1 MTTNLLQ
8 KTCIYFIQSRLFKT
22 RSVIRSCDFNYL
34 KYGIS
39 MFKIKYLINFY
50 ITTVLLTTNYLSAGV
65 LKDKYPFNELT
76 MPSIRSFNNV
86 KIAIIDTGIDYDN
99 SSLRNNLITI
109 DLNGALIPANKRN
122 FGVDDSH
129 NSKMKRRPIDYHG
142 HGTHIAGIIHEINP
156 EAKLLS
162 IKYYNV
168 EATEEENLK
177 ATVKAIYTAIKADVD
192 IINYSSGG
200 EGYSQEEFKALR
212 LAKEKGILVVA
223 AAGNFGKNIDIEPS
237 SYYPAS
243 YNLNNI
249 ISVVNLNKQNQLHRT
264 SNFGMQNADLA
275 SFGTEVTSFL
285 PNSKLGKLSGT
296 SQATAIISAY
306 ASLMISSS
314 KQKLNYTVIKNHLL
328 NSTKKLKSLKGKC
341 KTEALFDS
349 SKFIKNLKEKNREI
363 AQAKEKYK

>member
-1 MTTNLLQ
+1 
-8 KTCIYFIQSRLFKT
+8 
-22 RSVIRSCDFNYL
+22 
-34 KYGIS
+34 
-39 MFKIKYLINFY
+39 MFKIKYLISFY
-50 ITTVLLTTNYLSAGV
+50 IIVALLTGTSLSAGV
-65 LKDKYPFNELT
+65 LKNKYPFSELT
-76 MPSIRSFNNV
+76 TSAFRSFSSV

-99 SSLRNNLITI
+99 TNLRNNLITI
-109 DLNGALIPANKRN
+109 DLNGVLIPASKRN

-156 EAKLLS
+156 AAKLLS

-177 ATVKAIYTAIKADVD
+177 ATVKAIYTAIKAEVD

-200 EGYSQEEFKALR
+200 EGYSQEEYKALS

-223 AAGNFGKNIDIEPS
+223 AAGNFGKNIDVEPS
-237 SYYPAS
+237 AYYPAS

-249 ISVVNLNKQNQLHRT
+249 VSVINLNKQNQLHRT
-264 SNFGMQNADLA
+264 SNFGIRNADLA

-306 ASLMISSS
+306 ASLMISAS
-314 KQKLNYTVIKNHLL
+314 KQKLNYTIIKNHIL

-349 SKFIKNLKEKNREI
+349 NKFIKSLKEKNREI
-363 AQAKEKYK
+363 AQTKEK